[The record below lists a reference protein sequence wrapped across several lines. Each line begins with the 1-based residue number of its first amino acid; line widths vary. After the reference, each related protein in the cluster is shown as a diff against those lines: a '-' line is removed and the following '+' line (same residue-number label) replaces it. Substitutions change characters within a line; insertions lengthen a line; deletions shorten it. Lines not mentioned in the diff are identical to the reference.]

1 MLLATAP
8 MDDLMN
14 INLLHSA
21 VMLTSDM
28 LSKRSTSV
36 VTSFTAR
43 RRNLCAQPHLTTLF
57 LYKIK
62 EKISYSTSKEN
73 DKILSW
79 NVKEALLSKKIKKL
93 NDAKQTWKI
102 ACWVVDTLIISS
114 FGIKHEPTGRER
126 TTIIANQL
134 VKEVVWLVPSDWW
147 RIS

>member
-1 MLLATAP
+1 
-8 MDDLMN
+8 MN

-62 EKISYSTSKEN
+62 EKKSYSTSKEN
-73 DKILSW
+73 DKILS
-79 NVKEALLSKKIKKL
+79 
-93 NDAKQTWKI
+93 
-102 ACWVVDTLIISS
+102 
-114 FGIKHEPTGRER
+114 
-126 TTIIANQL
+126 
-134 VKEVVWLVPSDWW
+134 
-147 RIS
+147 